1 MIQPPAAIDT
11 SMFVAM
17 LILSAAFYEVVKL
30 IIGHLFGRFVSPGFV
45 KTSDCAKCSEKNS
58 ANDEEMKQDI
68 KVIKR
73 SLISIAM
80 QKPLTAEDIQ
90 KLAG

>member
-1 MIQPPAAIDT
+1 MIQVQAVDPPTFAALFI
-11 SMFVAM
+11 
-17 LILSAAFYEVVKL
+17 ISASFYEVLRLLV
-30 IIGHLFGRFVSPGFV
+30 GHLFGRFISPGFV

-68 KVIKR
+68 KAIKR
-73 SLISIAM
+73 ALISIAM